1 MGHWHEGPRQFKL
14 FNKNFKLFHASK
26 YKTNALQCSK
36 NTQSMRLD
44 LNFKGVQTLW
54 EKYGKVTKNLSGHDL
69 HKSEISLAHLYA
81 GYWSSNISVK
91 MA

>member
-1 MGHWHEGPRQFKL
+1 
-14 FNKNFKLFHASK
+14 
-26 YKTNALQCSK
+26 
-36 NTQSMRLD
+36 MRLD